1 MAPLALVLFA
11 SLSSAFAFR
20 SDGKEEVKSIHQH
33 AEHTAAVEASIQ
45 LHTSNATGDGMDSAI
60 AQASMVHQQMLK
72 VAKTGITGYAAVN
85 GARCPTSV
93 PGMNMAVEDGYDYGA
108 GCKWQETCLC
118 PNSPYYVCATTG
130 RISNPSGFTGVFIS
144 TFGYC
149 RMGWWVFVGG
159 GALVVMLL
167 TVMYFGI
174 MYYII
179 K

>member
-1 MAPLALVLFA
+1 MAPMLALVIFA
-11 SLSSAFAFR
+11 SLSSALAFR
-20 SDGKEEVKSIHQH
+20 ADGKEEVNSIHQH
-33 AEHTAAVEASIQ
+33 TEHTAEESSQ
-45 LHTSNATGDGMDSAI
+45 LHASNATGDDIDGAI